1 MQEFSERHR
10 LWVANHFGGKVK
22 ELHYHLAAIVA
33 ACNQSLNLFSSGQET
48 PSVNG
53 KAVVYGFSAFANVI
67 QTLKDA
73 IKTVTNEQLPWSKI
87 EQLRH
92 GAFMRDARNAATHD
106 GNPVVSAWIDG
117 RYFVPAKISRLGD
130 RGQVIEI
137 PAPAEDVHT
146 LCLEFAEDFCQ
157 LLRQTL
163 VEAKDI
169 DHIKG
174 SMFSMAEL
182 DEAMAELQVI
192 PEVVKQIFAHNRQ
205 QIETSIR
212 DVKHDPVAQAIDHL
226 HEVISYCELMQKK

>member
-1 MQEFSERHR
+1 
-10 LWVANHFGGKVK
+10 
-22 ELHYHLAAIVA
+22 
-33 ACNQSLNLFSSGQET
+33 
-48 PSVNG
+48 
-53 KAVVYGFSAFANVI
+53 
-67 QTLKDA
+67 
-73 IKTVTNEQLPWSKI
+73 
-87 EQLRH
+87 
-92 GAFMRDARNAATHD
+92 MRDARNAATHD
-106 GNPVVSAWIDG
+106 GNPVVSAWVDG
-117 RYFVPAKISRLGD
+117 RYFVPVKISRLGD

-169 DHIKG
+169 AHIKG

-182 DEAMAELQVI
+182 DETMAELQVI

-212 DVKHDPVAQAIDHL
+212 DVKHDPVAQAIGHL
-226 HEVISYCELMQKK
+226 QEVISYCELMQKK